1 MSNRI
6 KKRESTQGN
15 FSDNAALLM
24 GIFTLV
30 VLCLFPLVVR
40 NKYFDIIETKYQFY
54 SGCVIVA
61 AVVMAGYGIVSG
73 QIAAWVKGFQA
84 RSFVRGLSVTDWG
97 MIAFWLSNVISWLL
111 CTDWRWDGFWGPM
124 GRYNGVFLMTLYLIA
139 YFLVTRFFRFR
150 QWYLDA
156 FLAAG
161 IFVCLF
167 GITDYFQMDILGF
180 KVNMLDEQKGI
191 YVSSLGNINTY
202 TVYVGAVLVVS
213 MILFCLEKNR
223 KKMFWYLANFA
234 LSSFALVM
242 GTSDNA
248 YLTLAALFGF
258 SPLLLFRTK
267 TGIRRYMISVSVF
280 FTVIQ
285 CIDWINGAYAD
296 TVLGIE
302 GVFSLIAGLSVL
314 PVLVIGVWAVTG
326 LIAFLLIKKGGDS
339 ETMGK
344 WLIYVWIGVIAVV
357 VAAAV
362 FVFFDANVAG
372 NADKYDAIRSYV
384 VFDDKWGTERG
395 YVWRRSFEIYNERYS
410 LLQKM
415 FGFGPDLFIIPMR
428 YYYDGQT
435 MGNMAV
441 LYDSAHNEYIHYL
454 LTLGIAGLASY
465 LTFFISAIVGLC
477 RRMKDRPEVAAVM
490 FVAAAYA
497 VQAVVNINL
506 PITMPIILNFIAMG
520 LCREKSGQ

>member
-1 MSNRI
+1 
-6 KKRESTQGN
+6 
-15 FSDNAALLM
+15 
-24 GIFTLV
+24 
-30 VLCLFPLVVR
+30 
-40 NKYFDIIETKYQFY
+40 
-54 SGCVIVA
+54 
-61 AVVMAGYGIVSG
+61 
-73 QIAAWVKGFQA
+73 
-84 RSFVRGLSVTDWG
+84 
-97 MIAFWLSNVISWLL
+97 
-111 CTDWRWDGFWGPM
+111 
-124 GRYNGVFLMTLYLIA
+124 
-139 YFLVTRFFRFR
+139 
-150 QWYLDA
+150 
-156 FLAAG
+156 
-161 IFVCLF
+161 
-167 GITDYFQMDILGF
+167 
-180 KVNMLDEQKGI
+180 
-191 YVSSLGNINTY
+191 
-202 TVYVGAVLVVS
+202 
-213 MILFCLEKNR
+213 
-223 KKMFWYLANFA
+223 
-234 LSSFALVM
+234 
-242 GTSDNA
+242 
-248 YLTLAALFGF
+248 
-258 SPLLLFRTK
+258 
-267 TGIRRYMISVSVF
+267 MISVSVF

-357 VAAAV
+357 VAAAA

-410 LLQKM
+410 LLQKL

-477 RRMKDRPEVAAVM
+477 RRLKDRPDVAAVM